1 MWKSISH
8 SIRGFRQKKNIAEL
22 VRACHEIS
30 DDEISSDASTE
41 EGLECPICWE
51 SFNIVENVPYV
62 LWCGHSLCKNC
73 IMGLRLATLKFSP
86 HQIQIP
92 FFVSCPW
99 CNFLTFRLLYK
110 GNLRFP
116 SKNFFILWM
125 VESRNGERVKTLS
138 SICRDRQQIWSN
150 SQRCPS
156 ATSNNSSDATSRMAH
171 RLGHSSYRYNH
182 SHYSDRFTAERIQLS
197 LHKSL
202 DFFIRVMTKF
212 PLVILLMIVTFA
224 LPVSAAILMLY
235 LAITILFAVPAFLVL
250 YFAYPVLD
258 WLGQEMRT

>member
-8 SIRGFRQKKNIAEL
+8 SIRGLGQKKNIAEL
-22 VRACHEIS
+22 AMASHELS
-30 DDEISSDASTE
+30 DDDMSSNASTD

-62 LWCGHSLCKNC
+62 LWCGHTLCKNC
-73 IMGLRLATLKFSP
+73 VMGLRLAALKFST

-99 CNFLTFRLLYK
+99 CNLLTFRFLYK

-125 VESRNGERVKTLS
+125 VESRNGERVKALS
-138 SICRDRQQIWSN
+138 SICRDRQQVWTP
-150 SQRCPS
+150 RCTS
-156 ATSNNSSDATSRMAH
+156 ATGNCSSDTTNRRTHRHGHPSNNNPSR
-171 RLGHSSYRYNH
+171 
-182 SHYSDRFTAERIQLS
+182 YSDRFTSERLQMS
-197 LHKSL
+197 FHKSL
-202 DFFIRVMTKF
+202 DFFIRVMAKF
-212 PLVILLMIVTFA
+212 PLVVLLMIVTFA
-224 LPVSAAILMLY
+224 IPAGAAILMLY
-235 LAITILFAVPAFLVL
+235 LAITLLFAVPAFLVL

-258 WLGQEMRT
+258 WLGREMRT